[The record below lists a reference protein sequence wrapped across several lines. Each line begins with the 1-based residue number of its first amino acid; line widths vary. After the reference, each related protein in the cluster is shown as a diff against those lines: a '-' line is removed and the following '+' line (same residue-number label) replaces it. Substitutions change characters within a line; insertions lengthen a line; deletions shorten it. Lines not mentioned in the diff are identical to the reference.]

1 MLLRLQEALRGHTPC
16 VLPWGEEE
24 IKTRTDSWSSQF
36 HFVSPVPTFS
46 RTEARPFILP
56 APCVSSFF
64 FFRASSLLL
73 SVSPLSP
80 SPYSYPVCEG
90 LEATAALSSP
100 SRCPEWPKVR
110 SQGCPGQPQ
119 PAAAAV
125 PLGGVSLQGGLGVP
139 RSSSM
144 PRPLS
149 GPALEPRVLS
159 GGEAT
164 PPRRVHEGSGG
175 KRKEHWSRSLDLNCT
190 HTWPPS
196 RSPGTAVTP
205 PPVVVE

>member
-1 MLLRLQEALRGHTPC
+1 MSPRSPLSLGQRLAHLSYLLPLF
-16 VLPWGEEE
+16 LP
-24 IKTRTDSWSSQF
+24 S
-36 HFVSPVPTFS
+36 FS
-46 RTEARPFILP
+46 FMPLP
-56 APCVSSFF
+56 FF
-64 FFRASSLLL
+64 FPSP
-73 SVSPLSP
+73 PLSP

-100 SRCPEWPKVR
+100 PSRCPEWPKVR
-110 SQGCPGQPQ
+110 SQGCLGQPR

-149 GPALEPRVLS
+149 GPALEPRVPG

-164 PPRRVHEGSGG
+164 PPRRVHEGSRG

-196 RSPGTAVTP
+196 RSPGTAGTP
-205 PPVVVE
+205 RQ